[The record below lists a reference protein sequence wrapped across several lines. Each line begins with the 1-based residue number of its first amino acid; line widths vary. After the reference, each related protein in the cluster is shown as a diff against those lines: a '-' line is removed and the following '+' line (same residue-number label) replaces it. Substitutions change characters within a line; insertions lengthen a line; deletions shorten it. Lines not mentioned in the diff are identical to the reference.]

1 MKDKGNKCCILFGAL
16 EKYLSNI
23 KFMLNYC
30 SNLVPFLNYAKM
42 ISILLAVAILG
53 YLSVILE
60 SPIKINKTITALLTG
75 TICWVVIALYSND
88 DQHLVTERL
97 MEYFGEISG
106 LLIFLMGAMT
116 IVELIDIHKGFT
128 VITSRIRTTS
138 VLRLLWI
145 VAFITFVLSALLDNL
160 ATAIIMVTL
169 LRKLMPKGE
178 IRMVLTG
185 IVVIAANAGGAFSPI
200 GDVTTTL
207 LWIGG
212 QVSSFGIV
220 KALILP
226 SIMVLLVPVIIASF
240 RMKGF
245 AVLRAQVSMA
255 QVRQEEKMRGS
266 MSVFIAGVIGLVMV
280 PVIKTLTGLP
290 PFIGVLISLSMVSLV
305 SIMYHRNKTQEEKD
319 KFSVAYALTK
329 VDISSILYFMGI
341 LLMVFAL
348 QEVGV
353 LREMADFLIKT
364 LPNTDSMIVAIGVL
378 SSIVDNGSLVAATQG
393 MFSLADYPMDHTLW
407 EFIALCAGTGGSML
421 VIGSAA
427 GIAVMEKEKIT
438 FMWYLK
444 KITPLAIAGYIA
456 GIVTYLVQV
465 LLMH

>member
-1 MKDKGNKCCILFGAL
+1 M
-16 EKYLSNI
+16 
-23 KFMLNYC
+23 
-30 SNLVPFLNYAKM
+30 V
-42 ISILLAVAILG
+42 SILLFVAILG

-60 SPIKINKTITALLTG
+60 SPLKINKTITALLTG
-75 TICWVVIALYSND
+75 TLCWVVIAIYSQD
-88 DQHLVTERL
+88 DQHLVTEKL
-97 MEYFGEISG
+97 MEYFSEISG

-116 IVELIDIHKGFT
+116 IVELIDLHRGFS
-128 VITSRIRTTS
+128 VITNRIRTTS
-138 VLRLLWI
+138 VLKLLWI
-145 VAFITFVLSALLDNL
+145 VAFITFFLSSLLDNL

-169 LRKLMPKGE
+169 LRKLMPKSE

-220 KALILP
+220 KALFLP
-226 SIMVLLVPVIIASF
+226 SVMVLLVPVIIASF

-245 AVLRAQVSMA
+245 AVLRAQISMA
-255 QVRQEEKMRGS
+255 QVVQEEKMRGS
-266 MSVFIAGVIGLVMV
+266 RSVFIAGVIGLLLV
-280 PVIKTLTGLP
+280 PIIKTLTGLP

-305 SIMYHRNKTQEEKD
+305 SIIYHRNKPQVEKD
-319 KFSVAYALTK
+319 KFSVSYALTK
-329 VDISSILYFMGI
+329 VDVSSIFYFMGI

-353 LREMADFLIKT
+353 LKEMATYLIEN
-364 LPNTDSMIVAIGVL
+364 LPNTNSMVIAIGVL

-393 MFSLADYPMDHTLW
+393 MFSLTDFPMDHSLW

-438 FMWYLK
+438 FIWYLK

-456 GIVTYLVQV
+456 GIATYLLQV
-465 LLMH
+465 ALFH

>member
-1 MKDKGNKCCILFGAL
+1 
-16 EKYLSNI
+16 
-23 KFMLNYC
+23 
-30 SNLVPFLNYAKM
+30 M

-75 TICWVVIALYSND
+75 TVCWVVIAIFSQD
-88 DQHLVTERL
+88 DHHLVTERL

-106 LLIFLMGAMT
+106 LLIFLLGAMT
-116 IVELIDIHKGFT
+116 IVELIDLHKGFT
-128 VITSRIRTTS
+128 VITSRITTTS
-138 VLRLLWI
+138 VLKLLWI
-145 VAFITFVLSALLDNL
+145 VAWITFFLSSLLDNL

-169 LRKLMPKGE
+169 LKKMMPRGE
-178 IRMVLTG
+178 IRMTLVG

-212 QVSSFGIV
+212 QVSASGIV
-220 KALILP
+220 KMLFLP
-226 SIMVLLVPVIIASF
+226 SVAVLLVPVILVGF

-255 QVRQEEKMRGS
+255 NVVQEEKMRGS
-266 MSVFIAGVIGLVMV
+266 KTVFAAGIIGLLLV
-280 PVIKTLTGLP
+280 PVIKAVTGLP
-290 PFIGVLISLSMVSLV
+290 PFIGVLISLCLVSLV
-305 SIMYHRNKTQEEKD
+305 SIAHHRNKTAEEKE
-319 KFSVAYALTK
+319 KYSVAHALTK
-329 VDISSILYFMGI
+329 VDVSAIFYFMGI
-341 LLMVFAL
+341 LLLVFAL

-353 LREMADFLIKT
+353 LKT
-364 LPNTDSMIVAIGVL
+364 ISTYLVENLPNLDTMVIAIGVL

-393 MFSLADYPMDHTLW
+393 MFSLSDYPMDHSLW

-438 FMWYLK
+438 FLWYLK

-456 GIVTYLVQV
+456 GIIVYELQYFFT
-465 LLMH
+465 H

>member
-1 MKDKGNKCCILFGAL
+1 
-16 EKYLSNI
+16 
-23 KFMLNYC
+23 
-30 SNLVPFLNYAKM
+30 
-42 ISILLAVAILG
+42 
-53 YLSVILE
+53 
-60 SPIKINKTITALLTG
+60 
-75 TICWVVIALYSND
+75 
-88 DQHLVTERL
+88 
-97 MEYFGEISG
+97 
-106 LLIFLMGAMT
+106 MGAMT

-138 VLRLLWI
+138 VLKLLWI
-145 VAFITFVLSALLDNL
+145 VAFITFFLSALLDNL

-178 IRMVLTG
+178 IRMILTG

-212 QVSSFGIV
+212 QVSAGGIV
-220 KALILP
+220 KILFLP
-226 SIMVLLVPVIIASF
+226 SVAVLLVPVIIASF

-266 MSVFIAGVIGLVMV
+266 MSVFIAGVVGLVMV

-305 SIMYHRNKTQEEKD
+305 SIMYHRKKTQEEKD

-353 LREMADFLIKT
+353 LREMATFLVT
-364 LPNTDSMIVAIGVL
+364 NLPNTDAMIIAIGVL

-393 MFSLADYPMDHTLW
+393 MFSLSEYPMDHTLW

-444 KITPLAIAGYIA
+444 KITPLAVAGYIA
-456 GIVTYLVQV
+456 GIIVYELQYL
-465 LLMH
+465 LTH

>member
-1 MKDKGNKCCILFGAL
+1 
-16 EKYLSNI
+16 
-23 KFMLNYC
+23 
-30 SNLVPFLNYAKM
+30 M
-42 ISILLAVAILG
+42 ISILLFVAILG

-60 SPIKINKTITALLTG
+60 SPIRINKTITALLTG
-75 TICWVVIALYSND
+75 TFCWVVIALYSTD

-138 VLRLLWI
+138 VLKLLWI
-145 VAFITFVLSALLDNL
+145 VAFITFILSALLDNL

-178 IRMVLTG
+178 IRMILTG

-226 SIMVLLVPVIIASF
+226 SIMVLLVPVLIASF
-240 RMKGF
+240 RMRGF

-255 QVRQEEKMRGS
+255 QVRKEEKMRGS

-280 PVIKTLTGLP
+280 PIIKTLTGLP

-305 SIMYHRNKTQEEKD
+305 SIMYHRKKTQEEKD

-348 QEVGV
+348 QEVGI
-353 LREMADFLIKT
+353 LREMATFLVT
-364 LPNTDSMIVAIGVL
+364 NLPNTDSMIIAIGFL

-393 MFSLADYPMDHTLW
+393 MFSLSEYPMDHTLW
-407 EFIALCAGTGGSML
+407 EFIALCAGTGGSMM

-465 LLMH
+465 LLMQ

>member
-1 MKDKGNKCCILFGAL
+1 
-16 EKYLSNI
+16 
-23 KFMLNYC
+23 
-30 SNLVPFLNYAKM
+30 M
-42 ISILLAVAILG
+42 ISILLFVAILG
-53 YLSVILE
+53 YLSVVLE
-60 SPIKINKTITALLTG
+60 SPIRINKTITALLTG

-138 VLRLLWI
+138 VLKLLWI
-145 VAFITFVLSALLDNL
+145 VAFITFILSALLDNL

-178 IRMVLTG
+178 IRMILTG

-220 KALILP
+220 KALFLP
-226 SIMVLLVPVIIASF
+226 SIMVLLVPVIIASY

-255 QVRQEEKMRGS
+255 QVLQEEKMRGS

-305 SIMYHRNKTQEEKD
+305 SIMYHRKKTQEEKD

-348 QEVGV
+348 QEVGI
-353 LREMADFLIKT
+353 LKEMATFLVT
-364 LPNTDSMIVAIGVL
+364 NLPNTNSMIITIGVL

-393 MFSLADYPMDHTLW
+393 MFSLAEYPMDHTLW
-407 EFIALCAGTGGSML
+407 EFIALCAGTGGSMM

-465 LLMH
+465 LLMQ

>member
-266 MSVFIAGVIGLVMV
+266 MSVFIAGVVGLVMV

-305 SIMYHRNKTQEEKD
+305 SIMYHRKKTQEEKD

-444 KITPLAIAGYIA
+444 KITPLAVAGYIA